1 MPEVCL
7 NGSELPIEAS
17 PGETL
22 LSCIRRSGLGV
33 ESTCNG
39 RGVCGKCRVVAH
51 GKLSPPDDVEREL
64 LAGQSSDVRLACR
77 ARVLGDVSVTLSGT
91 WTQLQSVFGPKYRD
105 VSLDSFVKRIT
116 LPAKDRGSS
125 PYADALPYRVTDPRV
140 FNKIAEWNSDKS
152 EASGVVTGDELLD
165 IRFDRKAIL
174 GAAIDVGTTSLALYL
189 FDLDSGELL
198 GGSSALNP
206 QTAYGGDVI
215 TRIVYCRNNPDGL
228 SVLRSVLI
236 EKLES
241 MLDEVLGR
249 DRSRDQVYLAV
260 AAGNTTMLHI
270 LAGVNPLP
278 LSLAPFRPAFLK
290 PLVIEEER
298 SGLSMAPGG
307 RLILLPGAA
316 AYVGADIVGG
326 LEAVDY
332 RSCPPCTLFIDIG
345 TNGEIVLIEGPDRLL
360 ATSCALGPALEGMNI
375 SCGCRAVP
383 GAVDTVE
390 PGEDML
396 PGFTTIKGLPPV
408 GICGSGLVDLVATLI
423 SSGVIA
429 SSGAFDYKAGKGLTD
444 RLKGDRYHLTDNV
457 YLSQRDIRQV
467 QLAKSAAITGI
478 LTLLG
483 EAGRSVA
490 DLRHVILAGT
500 FGYHLNPQKLKDIGL
515 LPPEYTGQ
523 VTLVGNSSL
532 SGASLAVLN
541 HDILKDMEHLASV
554 IQVLDLGSH
563 PDFSKKFIS
572 HLRFAPVRGSRT
584 GQSAEVRSAPL

>member
-1 MPEVCL
+1 
-7 NGSELPIEAS
+7 
-17 PGETL
+17 
-22 LSCIRRSGLGV
+22 
-33 ESTCNG
+33 
-39 RGVCGKCRVVAH
+39 
-51 GKLSPPDDVEREL
+51 
-64 LAGQSSDVRLACR
+64 
-77 ARVLGDVSVTLSGT
+77 VLGNVSVTLSSA
-91 WTQLQSVFGPKYRD
+91 WTQLQSAFGPKYRKIT
-105 VSLDSFVKRIT
+105 LDSFVKRVT
-116 LPAKDRGSS
+116 LPAKGRDST
-125 PYADALPYRVTDPRV
+125 PYAEALPYRVADPRV
-140 FNKIAEWNSDKS
+140 FDKITTWDSNESK
-152 EASGVVTGDELLD
+152 ASGVVIGEELLD

-174 GAAIDVGTTSLALYL
+174 GAAIDVGTTSLALHL

-215 TRIVYCRNNPDGL
+215 TRISYCRNNPDGL
-228 SVLRSVLI
+228 AVLRSALI

-241 MLDEVLGR
+241 MLEEVLGR
-249 DRSRDQVYLAV
+249 DQSRDQVYLAA

-270 LAGVNPLP
+270 LAGVNPLS
-278 LSLAPFRPAFLK
+278 LALAPFRPAFLK
-290 PLVIEEER
+290 PLVIEGER
-298 SGLSMAPGG
+298 SGLSMAPRG

-316 AYVGADIVGG
+316 AYVGADIIGG
-326 LEAVDY
+326 LTAIDY
-332 RSCPPCTLFIDIG
+332 RSCPKCTLFIDIG
-345 TNGEIVLIEGPDRLL
+345 TNGEVVLIEGPDRLL

-390 PGEDML
+390 LGDDML
-396 PGFTTIKGLPPV
+396 PRFTTINGLPPI
-408 GICGSGLVDLVATLI
+408 GICGSGLVDLVAALI
-423 SSGVIA
+423 VSGVIA
-429 SSGAFDYKAGKGLTD
+429 SSGAFDHKAGKRLTD
-444 RLKGDRYHLTDNV
+444 RLKGDRYHLTDDV

-490 DLRHVILAGT
+490 DLEHIIVAGS
-500 FGYHLNPQKLKDIGL
+500 FGYHLNPEKLKCIGL
-515 LPPEYTGQ
+515 LPQEHTGQ
-523 VTLVGNSSL
+523 ITLVGNSSL

-572 HLRFAPVRGSRT
+572 HLAFASTRSTT
-584 GQSAEVRSAPL
+584 GPSAQIRASSL